1 MGALSEIRPLQ
12 LRVGQAPPV
21 PELRAAADTST
32 ATQAQQDVQ
41 RARRDDR
48 GRSDDAVLFEG
59 LGGLARHAS
68 ELSLL
73 HLDPRFVRSGV
84 GCRTGQRDD
93 AEERVQQPAD
103 GPVAAGPLIVVR
115 NDAQLEPHDAEAQGE
130 LIANRRRK
138 HGAGEAAS
146 RRRGSNKAMSCMTWA
161 APSAPAAHAVTNA
174 TASKMASTQ
183 PRETSS
189 GTPVTS
195 SSSVRREFVLPS
207 SNGGADGA
215 IGVCSLNLLGGVSG
229 TRFGVLPSDMFLQ
242 CVWR

>member
-1 MGALSEIRPLQ
+1 MGE
-12 LRVGQAPPV
+12 APPV
-21 PELRAAADTST
+21 PELRAAADPT

-48 GRSDDAVLFEG
+48 GRSDDAVLFER
-59 LGGLARHAS
+59 LGGFTRHAHH
-68 ELSLL
+68 LSLL
-73 HLDPRFVRSGV
+73 HGDASFVGRSIG
-84 GCRTGQRDD
+84 GRAGQCDD

-115 NDAQLEPHDAEAQGE
+115 NDAQLKSHDTEAEGE
-130 LIANRRRK
+130 LIADRRRK
-138 HGAGEAAS
+138 YSPGRPPLGAGAAT
-146 RRRGSNKAMSCMTWA
+146 NAMSCMTCA

-189 GTPVTS
+189 GTTS
-195 SSSVRREFVLPS
+195 SSSVRREFVLAS
-207 SNGGADGA
+207 SNGGADA

-229 TRFGVLPSDMFLQ
+229 MRFGVLPSDMALQ